1 MSLKN
6 RVKTLNRR
14 SRAAVR
20 RLLTT
25 TTTTN
30 SPVREPSPPPPSPS
44 PPLSPAPQVQEP
56 IPAAL
61 APTASAE
68 NGANVEIW
76 FDLVPAHLNEEVHAR
91 FWYYWN
97 NWELVRERAAERVPE
112 LPRGRSPAPRAGER
126 YEPGPD
132 DSTIGTIL
140 E

>member
-6 RVKTLNRR
+6 RVKTLVRR

-25 TTTTN
+25 TTTTTA
-30 SPVREPSPPPPSPS
+30 REPSPPPTLSPS
-44 PPLSPAPQVQEP
+44 PPLSPAAPQVQEP

-61 APTASAE
+61 APAE
-68 NGANVEIW
+68 NGVPVEIW
-76 FDLVPAHLNEEVHAR
+76 FGLVPAHLNEEVHAR
-91 FWYYWN
+91 FWHYWN
-97 NWELVRERAAERVPE
+97 NWELVRERAAEVVPE
-112 LPRGRSPAPRAGER
+112 LPRARSPAPRAGER